1 MGAFAGMITGAVVVM
16 IWGYASGGPGR
27 IFDIY
32 EILPGFLGNLAV
44 AVAVSRM
51 SQPSK
56 EISAE
61 FDAAVAASR
70 A

>member
-16 IWGYASGGPGR
+16 IWGNVAGGPGG

-44 AVAVSRM
+44 AVAVSHM

-56 EISAE
+56 EISEE

-70 A
+70 S